1 MKHLLLTCFLI
12 FFSLPLMAQDSSD
25 EITLDL
31 PAENQTATQAPAAKT
46 RRLENWVFGGAVMQ
60 WSEEMR
66 FRQAGATRR
75 SVANFNGAILQA
87 SKEFTYYR
95 VGWSLGAFVGSGK
108 ANGDSPG
115 LYEEGNLVF
124 SVLGAQTRAFYRLN
138 GRVNFGLS
146 FMIFNRNLAW
156 PELNGVSAESG
167 KNPNINGVADLNVRL
182 FKNWDFYQG
191 IGPMAE
197 GTTLWKIGLNYRY

>member
-1 MKHLLLTCFLI
+1 MKHLLITGFLI
-12 FFSLPLMAQDSSD
+12 FLSLPLLAQESSE
-25 EITLDL
+25 EISVDT
-31 PAENQTATQAPAAKT
+31 PTPVTKAPARP
-46 RRLENWVFGGAVMQ
+46 RRLDNWVLGGAVMQ

-66 FRQAGATRR
+66 FRQAGITKR
-75 SVANFNGAILQA
+75 SVSNFNGAILQA
-87 SKEFTYYR
+87 SKEYTYYR
-95 VGWSLGAFVGSGK
+95 LGWSLGAFVGSGK

-124 SVLGAQTRAFYRLN
+124 SILGAQTRGFYRLN
-138 GRVNFGLS
+138 GRVNFGVS
-146 FMIFNRNLAW
+146 FMVFNRNLAW
-156 PELNGVSAESG
+156 PEANGVTAESG
-167 KNPNINGVADLNVRL
+167 KNPNVNGVVDMNLRL

>member
-1 MKHLLLTCFLI
+1 MKHLLLTSFLI
-12 FFSLPLMAQDSSD
+12 FLSRPVLAQESSD
-25 EITLDL
+25 EAGLEI
-31 PAENQTATQAPAAKT
+31 PAPVNQVVAQKKI

-66 FRQAGATRR
+66 FRQAGVTKR
-75 SVANFNGAILQA
+75 SVANFNGAVLQA
-87 SKEFTYYR
+87 SKEFTFYR
-95 VGWSLGAFVGSGK
+95 VGWSIGGFVGSGK
-108 ANGDSPG
+108 ANGDSAA

-124 SVLGAQTRAFYRLN
+124 SVLGAQTRGFYRLN
-138 GRVNFGLS
+138 GRVNFGVT

-167 KNPNINGVADLNVRL
+167 KNPNINGIADMNVRL
-182 FKNWDFYQG
+182 FNKWDFYQG